1 MIFIYTLYD
10 YFLYESSYASDST
23 QYLFS
28 DRIKCSNLLNIHI
41 IKQMIWKFQ
50 TDVAFCIYD
59 IYKCILTFKYWY
71 MFQFRTP
78 NSLRNNAHKHHNQNT
93 YYALIFHVACLKCLS
108 LSKWISI
115 WTNYIFICLDEPVLT
130 FVIAYL
136 SCFTLRLLNITKT
149 LNLKVKQEAYGQHCL
164 P

>member
-1 MIFIYTLYD
+1 MLNVNRWQCNALNKSNFSHNMFNINIPNTLVNDFYSTKLIFIHTLYD
-10 YFLYESSYASDST
+10 YFLYELSYASDST

-93 YYALIFHVACLKCLS
+93 YYA
-108 LSKWISI
+108 
-115 WTNYIFICLDEPVLT
+115 
-130 FVIAYL
+130 
-136 SCFTLRLLNITKT
+136 
-149 LNLKVKQEAYGQHCL
+149 
-164 P
+164 